1 MMMRRFIEKV
11 MRYVDLTENEATDVM
26 NLIMGGEA
34 TSAQIGSFLT
44 ALKMKGETVEEI
56 TGCAKVMKDKAV
68 KIRPKVKTLI
78 DTCGTGGDGANTFN
92 ISTTAAFVVAGA
104 GLGVAKHGNRSVS
117 SKSGSADVLESLG
130 IAIDI
135 GPENVEVCV
144 EKVGIG
150 FLFAPVFHRAMMHA
164 AGARKEIGVRTIFN
178 ALGPLT
184 NPAGARSQVV
194 GVYQEGLTEVVAS
207 ALGKLG
213 VERAFVVHGYDG
225 LDEISITG
233 TTKISEL
240 RDGRVETYAISPG
253 DLGLERGSIN
263 DLIGGSPQENA
274 DITLR
279 ILSGES
285 GPRRDIVLLNSAAAI
300 VMGGLADTLRDGI
313 DIAAQ
318 VVDSGKAMEKLEDLR
333 EYTQRCLER
342 PA

>member
-1 MMMRRFIEKV
+1 MMRGFIEKV
-11 MRYVDLTENEATDVM
+11 MGYVDLTENEAIDVM
-26 NLIMGGEA
+26 NLIMSGEA

-56 TGCAKVMKDKAV
+56 TGCAKVMRDKAV

-144 EKVGIG
+144 EQVGIG
-150 FLFAPVFHRAMMHA
+150 FLFAPAFHRAMKHA

-184 NPAGARSQVV
+184 NPAGAHSQVV
-194 GVYQEGLTEVVAS
+194 GVYQEGLTEVVAR

-240 RDGRVETYAISPG
+240 RDGRVETYAISPE
-253 DLGLERGSIN
+253 DFGLQRGSID

-274 DITLR
+274 DITLK
-279 ILSGES
+279 ILSGEP
-285 GPRRDIVLLNSAAAI
+285 GPKRDIVLLNSAAAI
-300 VMGGLADTLRDGI
+300 VVGGLANALRDGL

-318 VVDSGKAMEKLEDLR
+318 VIDSGKAMEKLEDLR
-333 EYTQRCLER
+333 EYTQRYLER